1 MRNRIDENA
10 FCSTTYI
17 SPPGPVYFDGRR
29 CSDRRWKIHFVG
41 AIVEDSCDISTHPQ
55 KVVFDCPAK
64 GAKRVRHSIAL
75 ADIHGAQRHNTLP
88 ATLKLHY
95 LDTRKKLAVLSVSYR

>member
-1 MRNRIDENA
+1 MKMRSVVPLLYLPLVL
-10 FCSTTYI
+10 FTSTVVGAATE
-17 SPPGPVYFDGRR
+17 GG
-29 CSDRRWKIHFVG
+29 KIHFVG

-64 GAKRVRHSIAL
+64 GAKRVRQSIAL
-75 ADIHGAQRHNTLP
+75 ADIHAAQRHNTLP

-95 LDTRKKLAVLSVSYR
+95 LDTGKKLAVLSVSYR

>member
-1 MRNRIDENA
+1 MKMRSVVPLIYLPLVL
-10 FCSTTYI
+10 FTSTVVGAATE
-17 SPPGPVYFDGRR
+17 GG
-29 CSDRRWKIHFVG
+29 KIHFVG
-41 AIVEDSCDISTHPQ
+41 AIVED
-55 KVVFDCPAK
+55 
-64 GAKRVRHSIAL
+64 RHSIAL